1 MYMFQRHLNPI
12 HPVITIT
19 MYFFLLQALS
29 FLLLASFTV
38 ALLILFSAA
47 LPISHPMTLGGDH
60 LIWILWVVAP
70 LLATSFLAS
79 PADGSLMKRT
89 PEKNDPK
96 VSKCLSCIVHAW

>member
-1 MYMFQRHLNPI
+1 
-12 HPVITIT
+12 VIIDLIREGRR
-19 MYFFLLQALS
+19 LLTNSYQQALS
-29 FLLLASFTV
+29 FLLMASFTV

-96 VSKCLSCIVHAW
+96 